1 MMMEIVMQMISFRT
15 LKENKIINNPC
26 PQTTWILKGL
36 NTQGMLF
43 VISTTLAP
51 SQRKVGP

>member
-1 MMMEIVMQMISFRT
+1 MMEIVMQMISFKT
-15 LKENKIINNPC
+15 LKDNKIIINPC
-26 PQTTWILKGL
+26 PQTTWIFKGL

-51 SQRKVGP
+51 SQREVGQ